1 MDRIGVAVI
10 GLGIGRQHLDALAAL
25 PDQFRIEAV
34 CDLDTTRLAEL
45 AERHAVPHASADLA
59 AVLADDRVELVSICT
74 PPHLHRAQI
83 GAALAAG
90 KAVVCEKPLV
100 ASLAECAEV
109 RAASAASGLPVF
121 PIFQSRFGHGLAQLK
136 HLQAQGLARH
146 AHLAT
151 VETHWRRETDYY
163 AAAPWR
169 GTWAGERGG
178 VCLTQA
184 IHAHDMLTQVLGPV
198 AGVFAHLATRVNDVE
213 VEDCAA
219 ISLVMASGAVAS
231 LSATLGAAEN
241 LSRLRFVFDDLT
253 ATSDSPNPYRPA
265 QAPWHFKARNAATEA
280 AIAEALRA
288 WVPGPEGFVAQFAA
302 IHATLR
308 GGAPAPVTLA
318 EAQAALELV
327 AAAYHSASTLTHVRL
342 PLTPGHRAWQDW
354 APPGRA
360 FPKRLQAR

>member
-1 MDRIGVAVI
+1 MHRIGVAVI

-25 PDQFRIEAV
+25 PDQYRIEAV

-45 AERHAVPHASADLA
+45 AERHEVPHASADLA
-59 AVLADDRVELVSICT
+59 PVLADERVELVSICT

-83 GAALAAG
+83 LAALAAG

-109 RAASAASGLPVF
+109 RAAAAASGLPVF

-136 HLQAQGLARH
+136 HLQAHGLARH

-198 AGVFAHLATRVNDVE
+198 EGVFAHLATRVNDIE

-241 LSRLRFVFDDLT
+241 LSRLCFVFDDLT

-280 AIAEALRA
+280 AIAEALLQ

-308 GGAPAPVTLA
+308 QGTPAPVTLA
-318 EAQAALELV
+318 EARASLELV
-327 AAAYHSASTLTHVRL
+327 AAAYHSAATLTHVKL
-342 PLTPGHRAWQDW
+342 PLAPGHPAWNDW
-354 APPGRA
+354 TPPTRA
-360 FPKRLQAR
+360 FAKQLPMR

>member
-25 PDQFRIEAV
+25 PDRYRIEAV
-34 CDLDTTRLAEL
+34 CDLDTTRLADL

-59 AVLADDRVELVSICT
+59 AVLADERVELVSICT

-83 GAALAAG
+83 LAALAAG
-90 KAVVCEKPLV
+90 KPVVCEKPLV
-100 ASLAECAEV
+100 ASLAECAEI
-109 RAASAASGLPVF
+109 RAAAAASGLQVF
-121 PIFQSRFGHGLAQLK
+121 PIFQSRFGHGLAQLR
-136 HLQAQGLARH
+136 HLQAHGLARH

-198 AGVFAHLATRVNDVE
+198 EGVFAHLATRVNDIE

-219 ISLVMASGAVAS
+219 ISLVMASGAVAT

-241 LSRLRFVFDDLT
+241 LSRLRFVFDDLSV
-253 ATSDSPNPYRPA
+253 TSDSPNPYRPA

-280 AIAEALRA
+280 ALAEALRH

-308 GGAPAPVTLA
+308 HGAAAPVTLG
-318 EAQAALELV
+318 EAQASLELV
-327 AAAYHSASTLTHVRL
+327 AAAYHSAATLTHVTL
-342 PLTPGHRAWQDW
+342 PLAPGHPAWQDW
-354 APPGRA
+354 TPPARG
-360 FPKRLQAR
+360 FPKRLPPI